1 MDTISQIALRV
12 PEPLVELSEQGLA
25 TLKRAEQQQAFVRAI
40 HTKVNNSLKE
50 LSGYSKENRPD
61 EHTRTPFEF
70 GDISGRVES
79 KPTSSTSYKTV
90 FNEFTSYLLH
100 EQKSRAKLVN
110 VGKLI
115 ADVEIMLDNSTNP
128 TLEQK
133 IYFDNEEEILT
144 EAGITDE
151 APEVATFFADT
162 SNYSN
167 LNKGNLLDRFKAKRI
182 DEHLSKEYIKPFN
195 QLIEETALDHLG
207 LAVENLQ
214 ETARTTISHGNRAF
228 DVKVISRETVGYSSI
243 LKTLFNNSVTR
254 SLGRSG
260 ELYSFVDDRV
270 TDVDELKER
279 FAARTR
285 LGTTYVSLNK
295 LAQRVDQL
303 EREHTKTRKRL
314 EWSYNPVLEFAA
326 IAE

>member
-1 MDTISQIALRV
+1 M
-12 PEPLVELSEQGLA
+12 
-25 TLKRAEQQQAFVRAI
+25 
-40 HTKVNNSLKE
+40 
-50 LSGYSKENRPD
+50 
-61 EHTRTPFEF
+61 
-70 GDISGRVES
+70 
-79 KPTSSTSYKTV
+79 
-90 FNEFTSYLLH
+90 
-100 EQKSRAKLVN
+100 
-110 VGKLI
+110 
-115 ADVEIMLDNSTNP
+115 
-128 TLEQK
+128 
-133 IYFDNEEEILT
+133 
-144 EAGITDE
+144 
-151 APEVATFFADT
+151 
-162 SNYSN
+162 
-167 LNKGNLLDRFKAKRI
+167 
-182 DEHLSKEYIKPFN
+182 
-195 QLIEETALDHLG
+195 G